1 MDAPP
6 CPRLSERRRRASV
19 AGDEMATLTVAKFD
33 DPHGAVRVMGALQD
47 MHGRQ
52 LITLEDAAVVSWP
65 EGNKRPLMP
74 KQGVGQMALG
84 GAFWGFLFGLI
95 FFVPFL
101 GAAVGAGTTA
111 LLWSSL
117 EEEGIDEDF
126 IRRVSE
132 KVTEGT
138 SALFTLTSEAKLDE
152 VIDELKHYDTFE
164 IISTDMPAEKEKKLR
179 EAFPQGEQ

>member
-1 MDAPP
+1 
-6 CPRLSERRRRASV
+6 
-19 AGDEMATLTVAKFD
+19 MATLTVVKFD
-33 DPHGAVRVMGALQD
+33 DPAGAARVLAALQD

-65 EGNKRPLMP
+65 KGKKKPLMP

-95 FFVPFL
+95 FFAPFL
-101 GAAVGAGTTA
+101 GAAIAAGTTA

-117 EEEGIDEDF
+117 EDEGIDEEF
-126 IRRVSE
+126 IKRVSE

-138 SALFTLTSEAKLDE
+138 SALFALTSEAKLDE
-152 VIDELKHYDTFE
+152 VIEELKHYDDFE
-164 IISTDMPAEKEKKLR
+164 IISTDMPAEREKKLR
-179 EAFPQGEQ
+179 EAFPRG